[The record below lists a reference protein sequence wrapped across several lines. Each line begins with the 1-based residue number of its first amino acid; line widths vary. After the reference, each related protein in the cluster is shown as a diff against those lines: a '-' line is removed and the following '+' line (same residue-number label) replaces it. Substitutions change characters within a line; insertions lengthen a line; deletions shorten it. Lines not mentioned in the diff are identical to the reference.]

1 MGKGFQWVEG
11 QREGAK
17 ARGGRQEAGA
27 GAESTGSD
35 PTWGARQ
42 EVEAGQPGSQL
53 CKETFPWGG
62 GELGWGTLGF
72 KSFLTPGTRLAGPEG
87 ATRHRLPSEECVA
100 PSLSLATAVD
110 SPRALTWRGQHPPAC
125 VLSPVSLPW
134 TPDADASPGPRV
146 TGQEWSAIH
155 LLRVCGYQATGLRP

>member
-1 MGKGFQWVEG
+1 MGKGLQWVEG

-17 ARGGRQEAGA
+17 AHGGRQEAGA

-62 GELGWGTLGF
+62 RELG
-72 KSFLTPGTRLAGPEG
+72 EG
-87 ATRHRLPSEECVA
+87 GL
-100 PSLSLATAVD
+100 L
-110 SPRALTWRGQHPPAC
+110 
-125 VLSPVSLPW
+125 VLSPFAHPAPGWRDLRVPPATISPLRSVSLP
-134 TPDADASPGPRV
+134 P
-146 TGQEWSAIH
+146 
-155 LLRVCGYQATGLRP
+155 

>member
-1 MGKGFQWVEG
+1 MGKGLQWVEG
-11 QREGAK
+11 QCEGAK

-62 GELGWGTLGF
+62 GELGGDSCF

-87 ATRHRLPSEECVA
+87 AT
-100 PSLSLATAVD
+100 ATV
-110 SPRALTWRGQHPPAC
+110 SPPR
-125 VLSPVSLPW
+125 SVSLP
-134 TPDADASPGPRV
+134 P
-146 TGQEWSAIH
+146 
-155 LLRVCGYQATGLRP
+155 